1 MELIMSA
8 QDDASPWDVPP
19 SLSPTPPPAETNTTN
34 PQPPP
39 PQPSSNPHPPTTLPG
54 RAFFSHLGIIRRKP
68 SRSDAPPSLSKSCS
82 DKLALKQI
90 TSLLSSLN
98 SLFLPPLY
106 LTSLILPSSQF
117 SPPACHRC
125 FSPSGRMSPLA
136 GRAWEGGYAFVPFA
150 VRTTGEEFGF
160 SKRAVA
166 GRGAGRVGGS
176 NLAVAWT
183 AGEGGVEEGIIGGV
197 LQGKKKVEVR
207 GASRVSRRRMW
218 EVARE
223 VGGLLGDDGVGE
235 GVRGV
240 LEGGTYRDVK
250 ESGALALRR
259 QVKEEV
265 WRDGLR
271 GWVRNQGDDGF
282 GICSGWGW

>member
-19 SLSPTPPPAETNTTN
+19 SLSPTPPPTETNTTTN

-39 PQPSSNPHPPTTLPG
+39 PQTGTNPSLPG

-82 DKLALKQI
+82 DKLALKQC
-90 TSLLSSLN
+90 TSLLSSLP
-98 SLFLPPLY
+98 SLFLPPVY
-106 LTSLILPSSQF
+106 LATLVLPSSQF
-117 SPPACHRC
+117 SPPACRRC
-125 FSPSGRMSPLA
+125 FSPSGRMSRLA
-136 GRAWEGGYAFVPFA
+136 GRTWEGGYAFVPFA

-160 SKRAVA
+160 SKRAVS
-166 GRGAGRVGGS
+166 GRAGRVGGS

-197 LQGKKKVEVR
+197 LQGRRKVEMR

-223 VGGLLGDDGVGE
+223 AGGLLLLGDGVG
-235 GVRGV
+235 RG
-240 LEGGTYRDVK
+240 LEGGTYREVK
-250 ESGALALRR
+250 EGEALVLRR
-259 QVKEEV
+259 RVKEEV

-282 GICSGWGW
+282 GI